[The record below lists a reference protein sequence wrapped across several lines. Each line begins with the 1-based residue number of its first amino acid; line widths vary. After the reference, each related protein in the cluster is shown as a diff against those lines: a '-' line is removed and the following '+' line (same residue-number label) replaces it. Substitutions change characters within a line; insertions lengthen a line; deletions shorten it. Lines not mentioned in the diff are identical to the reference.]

1 MEIVENR
8 DNGTLTLE
16 LDGRLDALAALEL
29 DKKLQASLKD
39 VKKLYLDFAKVP
51 YIASAGVR
59 VIVQAQKTM
68 EQQGS
73 MTLRHVNKSV
83 LEVFEI
89 TRLVKFLKIEE

>member
-1 MEIVENR
+1 MEIVEHR
-8 DNGTLTLE
+8 DNETLTLE
-16 LDGRLDALAALEL
+16 FNGRLDALAALEL

-39 VKKLYLDFAKVP
+39 VKKLYLDFSKVP